1 MEIIAWLGVSHGI
14 FAAILMLAKKER
26 NVSDQILT
34 AWLCLLAI
42 EFLSCA
48 IDINI
53 FGEPLLSSSFLL
65 FNPAFYLYVKS
76 LTKES
81 YKLKLIHLLHLL
93 PFLTFKVSAYIIQ
106 EPYSLTSF
114 FQQDSTLWYRLLFS
128 VLSLV
133 SWIFYNSASAV
144 LVFKHRKRLKN
155 EYSTLEAD
163 RKMGWL
169 LFVVVLY
176 NLYCGIA
183 VGIGVYAVLMK
194 VSLPVTPVYIYS
206 TMLAFVY
213 IFGFWGL
220 IQKSVF
226 IESNNGSDDEKYKKS
241 SLTKAQKTKIK
252 TKILDYF
259 GTEKPHLNPEFSMSL
274 LSKNI
279 KIPKHQITEVLN
291 IEIGKNFFNFVNE
304 YRVEEVKKQLSKK
317 KNLYSIEAI
326 GYECGFSSKSTFF
339 TVFKKITGIT
349 PSAYKDIAANSKNA

>member
-14 FAAILMLAKKER
+14 FAALLMLTKKER

-34 AWLCLLAI
+34 SWLFLLAI

-48 IDINI
+48 VDINV

-81 YKLKLIHLLHLL
+81 YKLKTIHLLHLL
-93 PFLTFKVSAYIIQ
+93 PFLAFKISAYFIQ
-106 EPYSLTSF
+106 EPYTLTSF
-114 FQQDSTLWYRLLFS
+114 FKVDSTLWYRLAFS
-128 VLSLV
+128 FLSLV

-144 LVFKHRKRLKN
+144 LVFNHRKKLKN
-155 EYSTLEAD
+155 EYSTLDAG

-183 VGIGVYAVLMK
+183 VAIGVFAVLMN
-194 VSLPVTPVYIYS
+194 VSLPVTPIYIYS
-206 TMLAFVY
+206 AMLAFVY
-213 IFGFWGL
+213 IFGFYGL

-226 IESNNGSDDEKYKKS
+226 VENINGADDEKYKKS
-241 SLTKAQKTKIK
+241 TLTKIQKSKIK
-252 TKILDYF
+252 SKILDYF
-259 GTEKPHLNPEFSMSL
+259 DTEKPHLNPEFSMSL
-274 LSKNI
+274 LSEKL
-279 KIPKHQITEVLN
+279 KIPKHQITEVLS
-291 IEIGKNFFNFVNE
+291 IEIGKNFFTFVNE
-304 YRVEEVKKQLSKK
+304 YRVEEVKKYLKNK
-317 KNLYSIEAI
+317 RNLYSIEAI

-339 TVFKKITGIT
+339 TVFKKYTGLT
-349 PSAYKDIAANSKNA
+349 PAAYKDSKSKTNRP